1 MVKLVQATKSNAK
14 LILRMME
21 DFYAID
27 NYPFEA
33 EKASSNLHEFLENDT
48 LGVLLLVVSDE
59 YTVGYLALT
68 FGFSF
73 EYGGR
78 DAFIDEFFLVE
89 EVRGRG
95 VGSQVMMLLDEE
107 AKTHGVNALHLEV
120 EPHNV
125 KGNRIYQKA
134 GYASNDRSLMTKR
147 IG

>member
-27 NYPFEA
+27 NYPFEV

-59 YTVGYLALT
+59 HTVGYLALT